1 MRIAAI
7 WIGGLGLWMGA
18 LSLLLW
24 LWTGDELAP
33 ALLTGAAVA
42 LVAIAAWVATLR
54 EQAPGPRTL
63 VESSLPTV
71 VLVIGLA
78 MMVNGLTFGL
88 FLILIGAEV
97 AAFGLALLA
106 RQLWLERGRRG

>member
-7 WIGGLGLWMGA
+7 WIGALALWIGT

-24 LWTGDELAP
+24 LWTGAELAP

-42 LVAIAAWVATLR
+42 LAAVAAFVAILP
-54 EQAPGPRTL
+54 EQAAGPRTL
-63 VESSLPTV
+63 AESSLPTV
-71 VLVIGLA
+71 VVVIGLA

-97 AAFGLALLA
+97 AALGLAGLA

>member
-1 MRIAAI
+1 MRVAAI
-7 WIGGLGLWMGA
+7 WIGALALWIGT

-24 LWTGDELAP
+24 LWTGAELAP

-42 LVAIAAWVATLR
+42 LAAIAAFVATLR
-54 EQAPGPRTL
+54 DEDTGPRTL
-63 VESSLPTV
+63 TESSLPTV
-71 VLVIGLA
+71 VVVIGVA

-97 AAFGLALLA
+97 AALGVAGLA
-106 RQLWLERGRRG
+106 RQLWLERRGRG